1 MSRKLPSW
9 AQSRS
14 GRQRPSLTLPGD
26 LVVQAGAALRRRRPR
41 NAPAPVPVSREVG
54 LRAYL
59 AGRHLTLRLL
69 SLRFDIEL
77 VGADALTGLRHPF
90 VFGANEQG
98 VLDYQI
104 LRLALPSRLRPT
116 MIAPSRA
123 LARRRNVV
131 VFTDEAVGTRLV
143 GEFSGVAA
151 GLASQHNV
159 AIVPVGLVGTF
170 KLKELLKLPLRT
182 RPKVSIRFGAPIYVR
197 GRQLDE
203 ATRELQQRVEQLV
216 HEGDLT
222 WWTVERRHI
231 VTPDAGPVDPV
242 PRWRR
247 LWDQSAPTPPA
258 RRRIWR

>member
-123 LARRRNVV
+123 LAAAATSSSSPMRRSVPGWWGSSPGSQPGWPASTTSPSSPSGSSALSSSRNC
-131 VFTDEAVGTRLV
+131 
-143 GEFSGVAA
+143 
-151 GLASQHNV
+151 
-159 AIVPVGLVGTF
+159 
-170 KLKELLKLPLRT
+170 
-182 RPKVSIRFGAPIYVR
+182 
-197 GRQLDE
+197 
-203 ATRELQQRVEQLV
+203 
-216 HEGDLT
+216 
-222 WWTVERRHI
+222 
-231 VTPDAGPVDPV
+231 
-242 PRWRR
+242 
-247 LWDQSAPTPPA
+247 
-258 RRRIWR
+258 